1 MDDALLSVEDLHVEV
16 GGKEVLAGVDLR
28 IGSGEV
34 HALFGPNGSGK
45 TTLIS
50 AILGFE
56 GYRITRGRIL
66 FRGEEITSLPTHERA
81 KLGLGISFQRPPA
94 VRGVRLRQLVEL
106 CARKDGKLLEEYARK
121 LNLLEHLDREVNVGF
136 SGGEMKRAELLQ
148 LLLQDPVMVFLD
160 EPESGV
166 DLENIALIG
175 RAINHLLGRR
185 VEPEA
190 DKPIKEVLR
199 QKRKS
204 ALIITHTGHILDY
217 VEADQGHVILDGRL
231 ICRGNPR
238 EILHTIKEHGYEECF
253 RCFRRAE

>member
-199 QKRKS
+199 QRRKS

>member
-1 MDDALLSVEDLHVEV
+1 MLKVEDLHVEV
-16 GGKEVLAGVDLR
+16 GGKEVLSGVSLE
-28 IGSGEV
+28 IASGEV

-56 GYRITRGRIL
+56 EYKVTKGRVL
-66 FRGEEITSLPTHERA
+66 FRGEEITDLPPYERA
-81 KLGLGISFQRPPA
+81 RRGIGISFQRPPT
-94 VRGVRLRQLVEL
+94 VRGVKLRQLVEL
-106 CARKDGKLLEEYARK
+106 CAKGDGRLLEEYARK

-136 SGGEMKRAELLQ
+136 SGGEVKRVELLQ
-148 LLLQDPVMVFLD
+148 LLLQDPVMVLLD

-175 RAINHLLGRR
+175 RAINHLLGRK

-190 DKPIKEVLR
+190 DKPIKAVLR
-199 QKRKS
+199 EKRKA

-217 VEADQGHVILDGRL
+217 VEADRGHVILEGR
-231 ICRGNPR
+231 IACRGNPR
-238 EILHTIKEHGYEECF
+238 EILYTIKEHGYDECF
-253 RCFRRAE
+253 RCFGRAD